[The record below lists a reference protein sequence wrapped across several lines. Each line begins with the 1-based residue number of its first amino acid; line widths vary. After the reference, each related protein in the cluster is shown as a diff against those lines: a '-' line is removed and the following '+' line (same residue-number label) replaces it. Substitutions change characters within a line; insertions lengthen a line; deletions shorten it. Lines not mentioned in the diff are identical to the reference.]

1 MAMLIK
7 LLLALAAV
15 AFIAYP
21 FLRPWSD
28 EEDVELPEE
37 LEELYR
43 HKESTYSALKEL
55 EFDFRTG
62 KLSEG
67 DYAELEA
74 KYKADAVEILQAI
87 SEAEKEQ
94 TKSKGKG
101 GARKT
106 AASAGAS
113 SANRGKAKA
122 AVAAT
127 AAANGAGRKNRVAPE
142 EDLVCLACDHV
153 NPAAARF
160 CAGCGDM
167 LAEQSA
173 VAVATMT
180 VIEGGACGECG
191 ATVGPGNRFCG
202 VCGAEVRA

>member
-21 FLRPWSD
+21 FVRPWSA

-67 DYAELEA
+67 DYRELEA

-87 SEAEKEQ
+87 AAAESEQ
-94 TKSKGKG
+94 VKGKAKG
-101 GARKT
+101 DARKT
-106 AASAGAS
+106 AGSAGAP

-122 AVAAT
+122 TVAAT
-127 AAANGAGRKNRVAPE
+127 AAANGAGRKNGAAHE

-153 NPAAARF
+153 NPSAARF
-160 CAGCGDM
+160 CAGCGDI

-173 VAVATMT
+173 VAVGTSPPDDDG
-180 VIEGGACGECG
+180 VCGECG
-191 ATVGPGNRFCG
+191 AIVGPGTRFCG
-202 VCGAEVRA
+202 VCGAAVRA